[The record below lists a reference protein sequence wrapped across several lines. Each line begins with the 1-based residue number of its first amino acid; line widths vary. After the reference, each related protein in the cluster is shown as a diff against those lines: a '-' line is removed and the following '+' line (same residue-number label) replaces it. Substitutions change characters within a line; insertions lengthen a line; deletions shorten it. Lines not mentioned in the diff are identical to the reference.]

1 MMYMLSISLLA
12 LYAILQSTYYFITL
26 KHTHFQFQSLLSP
39 PTTNI
44 QPLPEY
50 KSSVAKKPRWVLSH
64 YGMFKTCWDVLV
76 LLATIYVAIVVPY
89 NAAFIESDN
98 VQMPKSCYNHTGNQS
113 DDVIP
118 ETGTSSTS
126 TMMINN
132 NVSDKVD
139 IDPMKSSIYL
149 DVIVEGI
156 FIIGKCHLFSFI
168 L

>member
-1 MMYMLSISLLA
+1 
-12 LYAILQSTYYFITL
+12 
-26 KHTHFQFQSLLSP
+26 
-39 PTTNI
+39 
-44 QPLPEY
+44 
-50 KSSVAKKPRWVLSH
+50 
-64 YGMFKTCWDVLV
+64 MFKTCWDVLV

-98 VQMPKSCYNHTGNQS
+98 VQMPKSCYNHTNQS

-118 ETGTSSTS
+118 ETGTPS

-156 FIIGKCHLFSFI
+156 FIIGK
-168 L
+168 